1 MEIRVR
7 PIEGQQAA
15 KRALEIA
22 ACGGYNL
29 VMVGADKGDAVV
41 TALLTFIVSNA
52 LGPLAL
58 ITIVLLYYDC
68 RGRKEHFDSEGLAQE
83 LMQ

>member
-29 VMVGADKGDAVV
+29 VMVGTDKGDAVV